1 MKKKTG
7 ASAVSIGIAA
17 SLCVFIFGGLG
28 LAVYN
33 YMKTDRSLLAS
44 EGDKLSEKDFT
55 PIQHQHIPGLNMP
68 LTRSDNWHQIA
79 SEPLLEHEDF
89 AGIDGST
96 ATLPIT
102 AELARQFFGV
112 ADEDIFGKY
121 AMHNKTDV
129 AYDNLIH
136 KNTNRIT
143 LSKSDD
149 PNDFFDDSDDALE
162 KEVHLIFATPPSE
175 DEIATAKENGVSL
188 DAKAVALDGFVFLT
202 HKDNP
207 VDSLTVEQIQDI
219 YTGKITNWKEV
230 GGRDE
235 KIRAFQRTKNSG
247 SQTAMEELVM
257 QGKPMQQPP
266 VAFVAED
273 MGGLVEAVAEYEN
286 ETAAIGYSYYYYLN
300 NLYKSPDIK
309 VLAVD
314 GITPDNENLISES
327 YPFTAGYYAVIRS
340 DEPEDSVYRK
350 LRDYMLTDEGQE
362 IISLAGYCPVRE
374 G

>member
-7 ASAVSIGIAA
+7 ASAVSIGIAV

-55 PIQHQHIPGLNMP
+55 PIQHQYIPGLNMP

-79 SEPLLEHEDF
+79 SEPLLEHKDF

-112 ADEDIFGKY
+112 ADEEIFGKY

-188 DAKAVALDGFVFLT
+188 DAKAVALDGLKPKLFKVHLILFVL
-202 HKDNP
+202 
-207 VDSLTVEQIQDI
+207 LGI
-219 YTGKITNWKEV
+219 YEYVCVIASSIKLY
-230 GGRDE
+230 GG
-235 KIRAFQRTKNSG
+235 
-247 SQTAMEELVM
+247 
-257 QGKPMQQPP
+257 
-266 VAFVAED
+266 
-273 MGGLVEAVAEYEN
+273 Y
-286 ETAAIGYSYYYYLN
+286 AAIGYIFLGV
-300 NLYKSPDIK
+300 
-309 VLAVD
+309 VLW
-314 GITPDNENLISES
+314 IINLIIFAIAYNFIKTIIRQKEIQDENE
-327 YPFTAGYYAVIRS
+327 YDADDTAH
-340 DEPEDSVYRK
+340 
-350 LRDYMLTDEGQE
+350 
-362 IISLAGYCPVRE
+362 
-374 G
+374 